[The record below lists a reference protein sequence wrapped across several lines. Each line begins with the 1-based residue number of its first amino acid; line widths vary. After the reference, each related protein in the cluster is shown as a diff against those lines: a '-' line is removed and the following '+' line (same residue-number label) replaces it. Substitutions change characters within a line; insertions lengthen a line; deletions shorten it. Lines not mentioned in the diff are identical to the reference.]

1 MKVWENTNQNL
12 NIPVVLEGQ
21 IYRKTLEED
30 NSIVEIINLLNG
42 KRSAFVQQIWGGSDC
57 SGCPP
62 FNEFVNTDVVFADD
76 GAISFFNGKKLYHI
90 NY

>member
-1 MKVWENTNQNL
+1 MKVWENTNQNI

-21 IYRKTLEED
+21 IYRKTLDED

-57 SGCPP
+57 SECPS
-62 FNEFVNTDVVFADD
+62 FLINTDVVFADD
-76 GAISFFNGKKLYHI
+76 GAISFFNGKK
-90 NY
+90 